1 MIFLMRHADAISD
14 EVDPVRPLSPR
25 GREQVARVC
34 ELLRPVAEFAPD
46 EIWHSPL
53 ARSRET
59 AALLA
64 AGLKLAAPLEQ
75 RPGLEPDDDPRKV
88 ATILDAQERA
98 VAVVG
103 HEPLLGVLASLMV
116 HGPRPGVYY
125 PFPKA
130 AVLALTRGPG
140 TWRSQWLVRSV

>member
-1 MIFLMRHADAISD
+1 MIYLMRHADAISD

-34 ELLRPVAEFAPD
+34 ELLRPVADFAPD

-64 AGLKLAAPLEQ
+64 AGLQLTAPLLLK
-75 RPGLEPDDDPRKV
+75 PGIEPDDDPLKV
-88 ATILDAQERA
+88 AAILGAETKA

-103 HEPLLGVLASLMV
+103 HEPLLGVLASVMV

-130 AVLALTRGPG
+130 AVLALTRDDG
-140 TWRSQWLVRSV
+140 TWRAQWLVRSA